1 MLLPASNKLSGTNAN
16 CLVAEFGLLAIIGTL
31 PQAKASIHDIA
42 SISAS
47 AL

>member
-1 MLLPASNKLSGTNAN
+1 MLSPALNKLSGISAN
-16 CLVAEFGLLAIIGTL
+16 CFVAEFLLLAIIGTL
-31 PQAKASIHDIA
+31 PQAKASMQEIA